1 MSSFLAVCILLIG
14 HLFSSSATS
23 LKTIKLA
30 SEESSQAQ
38 ALTASP
44 IGFSVTTLNSNI
56 TKLVNLNGY
65 VYDVVYTDSLC
76 STFALAELQVLNIC
90 FRFSA
95 TKYKFITASSALVTY
110 NTYTDAQCTLGGS
123 NTIHVYESKVCSGQR
138 RTFISETS
146 NFIPTIAVGF
156 QRWMNVWNIK
166 KSSRIQSC
174 FNSDHILSM
183 SRSFVSS
190 DITCSSMVTDAQY
203 YALNEC
209 VSFINS
215 SLKLTV
221 SGMFTYVATINNSMQ
236 ASFHLVKIFEWH
248 LKVVSIVL
256 SRLA

>member
-1 MSSFLAVCILLIG
+1 MFQHCVRSIIADNINFKSNSRARNIYSIVCWQFSLLKKTSSAMSSFLAVCILLVG

-65 VYDVVYTDSLC
+65 VYDVVYTDSVC

-156 QRWMNVWNIK
+156 QR
-166 KSSRIQSC
+166 
-174 FNSDHILSM
+174 
-183 SRSFVSS
+183 
-190 DITCSSMVTDAQY
+190 
-203 YALNEC
+203 
-209 VSFINS
+209 
-215 SLKLTV
+215 
-221 SGMFTYVATINNSMQ
+221 
-236 ASFHLVKIFEWH
+236 
-248 LKVVSIVL
+248 
-256 SRLA
+256 